1 MRKGVFVLSLGLL
14 TALLA
19 PVTHAAAPVAPSGVT
34 TTSASLAG
42 AAQNQ
47 AQVAVSW
54 ERAVTGALGY
64 VVTATAAGQTTVSK
78 TITPG
83 TLTSTILEGLSGGVS
98 YSFTVAAKNV
108 DGETAAP
115 AVTFVP
121 RTVAGSPTVA
131 APVVAKGQVTLS
143 WTAPTNTGGVELTG
157 YSITAAGVAS
167 ETPTA
172 SATSAVIIGLTNGG
186 KYDFT
191 IRALNSIG
199 SSAAAS
205 FATATVPDRPGVPT
219 SLTASVSSSTIA
231 TTWVAPINSGGSAIT
246 SYIANLFDS
255 NGGEITAQRKTVTT
269 AAADFTGLAAGTYT
283 VKVSAVNLVGES
295 DKTAATSPQIVAATS
310 ALTANEPVISPAT
323 INDLPIDSTVN
334 VTATAPSGGAVT
346 VTVSPSSVCT
356 LVTSTGVVTGVSAGT
371 CSITASIGQS
381 GNFESGAT
389 SKNFNVVKVAQSI
402 NFPTISPQTMS
413 ASVTVSATSSSGSPV
428 TFTASGN
435 CTISGSTVTLTSA
448 GSCTVTANASATTKF
463 LAASPAIRT
472 FTIAAAPEV
481 SSGGGGGFSGGG
493 FAGGGGFPFAAP
505 AASPSPTP
513 SPTPS
518 PSASPTP
525 TPSATASPTPSPSTS
540 PTPSASPSPTPSP
553 SASPTPTPNP
563 SVPLTPFK
571 ANTYLAVAPKNTP
584 TTKLTLSTAS
594 KALTIS
600 SGKAVGVSLPSVP
613 KGTTVVTTMKTPDGK
628 TIQVASVKTTKAGAY
643 SIPSLQLKKPG
654 TYTLQIKI
662 GKVIRTVKVT
672 VKK

>member
-1 MRKGVFVLSLGLL
+1 MRKGAFVLTLGLV
-14 TALLA
+14 TALFV
-19 PVTHAAAPVAPSGVT
+19 PTTQAAAPAAPSGVT
-34 TTSASLAG
+34 TTSVSLAN

-47 AQVAVSW
+47 AQVEVAW
-54 ERAVTGALGY
+54 ERAVAGALGY

-157 YSITAAGVAS
+157 YSITASGVAP

-172 SATSAVIIGLTNGG
+172 SATTALITGLTNGG

-199 SSAAAS
+199 SSTATS
-205 FATATVPDRPGVPT
+205 FATVTVPDRPGIPT
-219 SLTASVSSSTIA
+219 LLTASVSSSTIS
-231 TTWVAPINSGGSAIT
+231 TTWVAPVDNGGSAIT

-255 NGGEITAQRKTVTT
+255 NGSEITAQRKTVTS
-269 AAADFTGLAAGTYT
+269 AAANFTGLAAGTYS

-295 DKTAATSPQIVAATS
+295 DKTAATSPQVVAATS

-323 INDLPIDSTVN
+323 INDLLIDSTVT

-381 GNFESGAT
+381 GNFEAGAS

-402 NFPTISPQTMS
+402 NFPTISPQTMPGP
-413 ASVTVSATSSSGSPV
+413 VTVSATSSSGTSV
-428 TFTASGN
+428 VLAASGN
-435 CTISGSTVTLTSA
+435 CTISGSTVTFTSA
-448 GSCTVTANASATTKF
+448 GSCTVTANASATTKY
-463 LAASPAIRT
+463 LAASTVTNT
-472 FTIAAAPEV
+472 FTIAAAPV
-481 SSGGGGGFSGGG
+481 PPSGGGGG
-493 FAGGGGFPFAAP
+493 GGGFPVPSAP
-505 AASPSPTP
+505 TPVVVVIIPTPTPSPTP
-513 SPTPS
+513 SPTPTPS
-518 PSASPTP
+518 PSASATP
-525 TPSATASPTPSPSTS
+525 T
-540 PTPSASPSPTPSP
+540 PTPSP
-553 SASPTPTPNP
+553 SASATPTPTPSPSPSP
-563 SVPLTPFK
+563 SVTASPKPSPSPSGVTLKP
-571 ANTYLAVAPKNTP
+571 NTFVSLATSKTP
-584 TTKLTLSTAS
+584 TTRLTLKTTSKSLTVTAG
-594 KALTIS
+594 KAL
-600 SGKAVGVSLPSVP
+600 AVTLPSIA
-613 KGTTVVTTMKTPDGK
+613 KGVTVVTSLKMPNGK
-628 TIQVASVKTTKAGAY
+628 TVQVSSIKTKKSGQFTV
-643 SIPSLQLKKPG
+643 PSLLLKKAG
-654 TYTLQIKI
+654 TYTLQIKF
-662 GKVIRTVKVT
+662 GKTVKSVKIT
-672 VKK
+672 VRK

>member
-1 MRKGVFVLSLGLL
+1 MRKGAIVLSLGFL

-19 PVTHAAAPVAPSGVT
+19 PVTYAAAPAAPSGIT
-34 TTSASLAG
+34 TTSVSLVG
-42 AAQNQ
+42 AAQNE
-47 AQVAVSW
+47 AQVEVAW

-98 YSFTVAAKNV
+98 YRFTVAAKNV

-115 AVTFVP
+115 VVTFVP
-121 RTVAGSPTVA
+121 RTVAGAPTVA

-157 YSITAAGVAS
+157 YSITATGVAP

-199 SSAAAS
+199 SSAATS

-231 TTWVAPINSGGSAIT
+231 TTWVAPVNNGGSAVT

-255 NGGEITAQRKTVTT
+255 SGGEITAQRKTVTT

-295 DKTAATSPQIVAATS
+295 DKTAATSPQVVAATS

-323 INDLPIDSTVN
+323 INDVPIDSTVT

-356 LVTSTGVVTGVSAGT
+356 LVTATGVVTGVSAGT
-371 CSITASIGQS
+371 CSITASISQS
-381 GNFESGAT
+381 GNFEAGAT

-402 NFPTISPQTMS
+402 NFPTISPQTMPGP
-413 ASVTVSATSSSGSPV
+413 VTVSATSSSGAPV

-463 LAASPAIRT
+463 LAATVATRT
-472 FTIAAAPEV
+472 FTIAAAPII
-481 SSGGGGGFSGGG
+481 SSGGGGGFVGGL
-493 FAGGGGFPFAAP
+493 PIPAP
-505 AASPSPTP
+505 LTSPSPSPTSAP
-513 SPTPS
+513 SPTPTPS
-518 PSASPTP
+518 PSASATP
-525 TPSATASPTPSPSTS
+525 TPGVTPMPSPSASVT
-540 PTPSASPSPTPSP
+540 PTPTPSP
-553 SASPTPTPNP
+553 SATLSPKPSASASPTP
-563 SVPLTPFK
+563 FK
-571 ANTYLAVAPKNTP
+571 GNTFLAIATKKTP
-584 TTKLTLSTAS
+584 TTKLTLSTS
-594 KALTIS
+594 SRTLTIT
-600 SGKAVGVSLPSVP
+600 SGKAVAVTLPSIP
-613 KGTTVVTTMKTPDGK
+613 KGTTVLTTMRAPDGK
-628 TIQVASVKTTKAGAY
+628 TIRVSSVKTTKVGAY
-643 SIPSLQLKKPG
+643 STPSLQLKKPG
-654 TYTLQIKI
+654 TYTLQIKF
-662 GKVIRTVKVT
+662 GKTTRSVKVT